1 MTIRH
6 LLLSTISLMLISP
19 LIAQEAYRCKVGGSM
34 LIQDTPC
41 KVVGP
46 APAIPDLPASDETI
60 ARAAAL
66 CEAAVRR
73 EMKDPTAAKITDI
86 HRSRTD
92 RWCTKPTTTQVRY
105 YWMTVNGKN
114 SYGAYV
120 GEKPY
125 RCALDMSETL
135 VLGISQIGESEKVI
149 PCNR

>member
-1 MTIRH
+1 MKTALIFV
-6 LLLSTISLMLISP
+6 LLLTSTTLP
-19 LIAQEAYRCKVGGSM
+19 AQEAYKCKVGGATV
-34 LIQDTPC
+34 IQDTPC

-46 APAIPDLPASDETI
+46 VPAIPDLPASEETI

-66 CEAAVRR
+66 CEAAVRHK
-73 EMKDPTAAKITDI
+73 MKDPAAAKITDI

-135 VLGISQIGESEKVI
+135 VLGISQIGESENIV